1 MRTTNNLFRKAH
13 NCTHFK
19 WWFTQFER
27 KCNILEIFHYFQYFE
42 RFRSMKKWQISKP
55 KIVDWYLDFSKESYT
70 TLKSVISSFKICFQN
85 YGQLKRKFLRPKNT
99 SSTFLKFELSRLGGP
114 MLKTRKNTIRNQF
127 EQQWFNVIS
136 FQKPR
141 RVYKAI
147 WYKLKSFPI
156 KKGRFKLPTPAK
168 CISYVKLSREGKAL
182 LLKSLTYSK
191 FFTSMNSD
199 FSLQNNVVNVCCSF
213 LSMMFPCIGNVKYPH
228 GRTYQQQR
236 FKSKRP
242 KIANGEDCVTFHRST
257 AYHCTVV
264 TRFFAGSHEKFSFR
278 YEWYLISAT
287 LKVRLRADDAQK
299 ITPAR
304 S

>member
-1 MRTTNNLFRKAH
+1 MRTTNNLFRRVH

-42 RFRSMKKWQISKP
+42 CFWQISKP

-141 RVYKAI
+141 RVYTAI
-147 WYKLKSFPI
+147 WHKLKSFPI

-168 CISYVKLSREGKAL
+168 CTSHVKLSREGKAL
-182 LLKSLTYSK
+182 ILKSLTYSK
-191 FFTSMNSD
+191 RFTFMKSD
-199 FSLQNNVVNVCCSF
+199 FTLQNNVVNVCCSY
-213 LSMMFPCIGNVKYPH
+213 LSMVFPCIGNVKYPH

-236 FKSKRP
+236 FKSQRRKN
-242 KIANGEDCVTFHRST
+242 ANGKDCVAFHRTT

-264 TRFFAGSHEKFSFR
+264 TRFFAGSYEKFSFR
-278 YEWYLISAT
+278 HEWFLISAS
-287 LKVRLRADDAQK
+287 LK
-299 ITPAR
+299 AR
-304 S
+304 PRTGDKNVQDSCCFFGL